1 MGVLVLTCFWVNISL
16 YFSTTAMV
24 SEKRKIRQKQAAMLI
39 SISKAIAEAGTP
51 SHRLEAYMQIILEK
65 FNFSGQFVAFP
76 TAIIASIGEG
86 DNQRTY
92 MVKTKVGDINL
103 GTLQRI
109 NSVIN
114 DIDNNVINIDTA
126 LETIRHIKDNES
138 EFPSWLMVLSYGI
151 VGVGFSTLFAGGWL
165 DVLSAFG
172 LGVVTGSI
180 AQTGEKYFRL
190 SHVTVPF
197 AAMVVGFLA
206 ILIHHYSSGINYVL
220 VALSGLIVLI
230 PGLGITIAM
239 RELSTNHLVS
249 GSGRLAGAVTV
260 LFLLSFGLAL
270 GYLIGHRFF
279 GDEAF
284 TMSTPTPDWFRYL
297 AIVITS
303 LAFTVIFKAR
313 IADVFWIFLSI
324 ALAYS
329 GSQLFKFWLEQPFI
343 SLATAVLI
351 ATAGNIYS
359 RVTDNPASLMQIP
372 GIILLVPGSMGFNS
386 LTAMYT
392 QDTITGVQAAFSAA
406 LVAVAIS
413 VGLLAGN
420 LFVPPKKDL

>member
-1 MGVLVLTCFWVNISL
+1 
-16 YFSTTAMV
+16 
-24 SEKRKIRQKQAAMLI
+24 MLL

-51 SHRLEAYMQIILEK
+51 SHRLEAYMQVILEK

-86 DNQRTY
+86 DAQRTY
-92 MVKTKVGDINL
+92 MIKTKVSDINL

-109 NSVIN
+109 NGVIN
-114 DIDNNVINIDTA
+114 DLDNNVINIDTA
-126 LETIRHIKDNES
+126 LETIRHIKDHES
-138 EFPSWLMVLSYGI
+138 DYPGWLLVLAYGI

-165 DVLSAFG
+165 DVLSALG
-172 LGVVTGSI
+172 LGIVTGII
-180 AQTGEKYFRL
+180 ARTGEKYFHL
-190 SHVTVPF
+190 SHVVVPF
-197 AAMVVGFLA
+197 SAMVVGILA
-206 ILIHHYSSGINYVL
+206 ILIHHYTSGINYVL

-239 RELSTNHLVS
+239 RELSTDHLVS

-270 GYLIGHRFF
+270 GYLIGHKLF
-279 GDEAF
+279 GDDPF
-284 TMSTPTPDWFRYL
+284 TLNPPTPDWFRYL
-297 AIVITS
+297 SIVITS
-303 LAFTVIFKAR
+303 LAFSVIFKAR
-313 IADVFWIFLSI
+313 LADVFWIFLSI
-324 ALAYS
+324 ALAYI
-329 GSQLFKFWLEQPFI
+329 GSQVFKLWLDQPFI

-351 ATAGNIYS
+351 ASAGNFYS
-359 RVTDNPASLMQIP
+359 RMTDNPASLMQIP

-392 QDTITGVQAAFSAA
+392 QDTITGIQAAFSAA

>member
-1 MGVLVLTCFWVNISL
+1 
-16 YFSTTAMV
+16 
-24 SEKRKIRQKQAAMLI
+24 MLL

-51 SHRLEAYMQIILEK
+51 SHRLEAYMQVILEK

-86 DNQRTY
+86 DAQRTY
-92 MVKTKVGDINL
+92 MIKTKVSDINL

-109 NSVIN
+109 NGVIN
-114 DIDNNVINIDTA
+114 DLDNNVINIDTA
-126 LETIRHIKDNES
+126 LETIRHIKDHES
-138 EFPSWLMVLSYGI
+138 DYPGWLLVLAYGI

-165 DVLSAFG
+165 DVLSALG
-172 LGVVTGSI
+172 LGIVTGII
-180 AQTGEKYFRL
+180 ARTGEKYFHL
-190 SHVTVPF
+190 SHVVVPF

-206 ILIHHYSSGINYVL
+206 ILIHHYTSGINYVL

-239 RELSTNHLVS
+239 RELSTDHLVS

-270 GYLIGHRFF
+270 GYLIGHKLF
-279 GDEAF
+279 GDDPF
-284 TMSTPTPDWFRYL
+284 TLNPPTPEWFRYVS
-297 AIVITS
+297 IVITS
-303 LAFTVIFKAR
+303 LAFSVIFKAR
-313 IADVFWIFLSI
+313 LADVFWIFLSI
-324 ALAYS
+324 ALAYI
-329 GSQLFKFWLEQPFI
+329 GSQVFKLWLDQPFI

-351 ATAGNIYS
+351 ASAGNFYS
-359 RVTDNPASLMQIP
+359 RMTDNPASLMQIP

-392 QDTITGVQAAFSAA
+392 QDTITGIQAAFSAA

>member
-1 MGVLVLTCFWVNISL
+1 
-16 YFSTTAMV
+16 MV
-24 SEKRKIRQKQAAMLI
+24 SEKRKIRQKQANMLL

-51 SHRLEAYMQIILEK
+51 SHRLEAYMQVILEK

-76 TAIIASIGEG
+76 TAIIASIGDG
-86 DNQRTY
+86 DAQRTY
-92 MVKTKVGDINL
+92 MVKTKVGQINL

-109 NSVIN
+109 NGVIN
-114 DIDNNVINIDTA
+114 DLDNNVINIDTA
-126 LETIRHIKDNES
+126 METIRHIKDQES
-138 EFPSWLMVLSYGI
+138 KYPGWLVILAFGI
-151 VGVGFSTLFAGGWL
+151 VGAGFSTLFSGGWL
-165 DVLSAFG
+165 DVISAFC
-172 LGVVTGSI
+172 LGTVTGI
-180 AQTGEKYFRL
+180 FARTGEKYFHL
-190 SHVTVPF
+190 SHVVVPF
-197 AAMVVGFLA
+197 SAMVVGILA
-206 ILIHHYSSGINYVL
+206 IMIHHYSSGINYVL

-239 RELSTNHLVS
+239 RELSTDHLVS

-270 GYLIGHRFF
+270 GYFIGHRIF

-284 TMSTPTPDWFRYL
+284 TLSPPTPDWFRYF

-324 ALAYS
+324 ALAYT
-329 GSQLFKFWLEQPFI
+329 GSQVFKLWLDQPFI

-359 RVTDNPASLMQIP
+359 RITDNPASLMQIP

>member
-1 MGVLVLTCFWVNISL
+1 
-16 YFSTTAMV
+16 MV

-51 SHRLEAYMQIILEK
+51 SHRLEAYMQVILEK

-86 DNQRTY
+86 DAQRTY
-92 MVKTKVGDINL
+92 MVKTKVGQINL

-109 NSVIN
+109 NGVIN
-114 DIDNNVINIDTA
+114 DLENNVINIDTA
-126 LETIRHIKDNES
+126 IETIRHIKDQES
-138 EFPSWLMVLSYGI
+138 KYPGWLVVLAFGI
-151 VGVGFSTLFAGGWL
+151 VGAGFSTLFSGGWL
-165 DVLSAFG
+165 DVLSAFS
-172 LGVVTGSI
+172 LGIVTGI
-180 AQTGEKYFRL
+180 FDRTGDKYFHL
-190 SHVTVPF
+190 SHVVAPF
-197 AAMVVGFLA
+197 SAMVVGILA
-206 ILIHHYSSGINYVL
+206 IMIHHYSSGINYVL

-239 RELSTNHLVS
+239 RELSTDHLVS

-270 GYLIGHRFF
+270 GYLIGHRLF

-284 TMSTPTPDWFRYL
+284 TQSTPTPDWFRYL

-313 IADVFWIFLSI
+313 LADVFWIFLSI
-324 ALAYS
+324 ALAYT
-329 GSQLFKFWLEQPFI
+329 GSKLFKLWLDQPFI

-351 ATAGNIYS
+351 ATAGNVYS
-359 RVTDNPASLMQIP
+359 RITDNPASLMQIP

-392 QDTITGVQAAFSAA
+392 HDTITGVQAAFSAA

>member
-1 MGVLVLTCFWVNISL
+1 
-16 YFSTTAMV
+16 MV
-24 SEKRKIRQKQAAMLI
+24 SEKRKIRQKQASMLL

-51 SHRLEAYMQIILEK
+51 SHRLEAYMQVILEK
-65 FNFSGQFVAFP
+65 FNFTGQFVAFP
-76 TAIIASIGEG
+76 TAIIASMG
-86 DNQRTY
+86 DGDAQRTY
-92 MVKTKVGDINL
+92 MVKTKVGEINL

-114 DIDNNVINIDTA
+114 DLDNNVINIDTA
-126 LETIRHIKDNES
+126 LETIRHIKEQES
-138 EFPSWLMVLSYGI
+138 DYPAWLLVLSFGI

-172 LGVVTGSI
+172 LGVVTGTI
-180 AQTGEKYFRL
+180 ARTGDKYFHL
-190 SHVTVPF
+190 SHVVVPF

-206 ILIHHYSSGINYVL
+206 ILIHHFTSGINYVL

-239 RELSTNHLVS
+239 RELSTDHLVS

-270 GYLIGHRFF
+270 GYLIGHRLF
-279 GDEAF
+279 GDEPF
-284 TMSTPTPDWFRYL
+284 ITSPPTPEWFRYL
-297 AIVITS
+297 AIVTTS

-313 IADVFWIFLSI
+313 ITDVFWIFLSI
-324 ALAYS
+324 GIAYT
-329 GSQLFKFWLEQPFI
+329 GSQVFKLWLDQPFI
-343 SLATAVLI
+343 SLATAVFI
-351 ATAGNIYS
+351 ATAGNLYS
-359 RVTDNPASLMQIP
+359 RMTDNPASLMQIP